1 MRYEVLKRERHSQLR
16 DEERPSLVVGRLQG
30 LFSTSSTLA
39 MSKVT
44 TAKKG
49 APQTKKTATT
59 IGRKKEKS
67 VKPPLSTEERQKRCF
82 ASLCDQLEGDHLEN
96 AIRTKNKRMYS
107 SFIDL
112 DDGLNVGSI
121 GS

>member
-1 MRYEVLKRERHSQLR
+1 
-16 DEERPSLVVGRLQG
+16 
-30 LFSTSSTLA
+30 

-49 APQTKKTATT
+49 APQTMKT
-59 IGRKKEKS
+59 IGKKKEKS

-96 AIRTKNKRMYS
+96 AIRTTNKRMCS
-107 SFIDL
+107 
-112 DDGLNVGSI
+112 
-121 GS
+121 